1 MAQNTTEKDHNFKV
15 AKNLETFSAIYKY
28 LDLMYVDTLNADEV
42 VGNGINYMLH
52 SLDPYTVYYPED
64 KVKDLDLMISG
75 KYAGI
80 GAVIRYNF
88 AIKNTII
95 DQPYENMPASE
106 AGLKKGDII
115 SLDLVVELN
124 GYMGDSCITVP
135 VGHTNKKNAQLLK
148 VTEEALF
155 AGIKQAVPGNTVGDI
170 GHAVESYVRPYGYDV
185 LRDYVGHGIG
195 IEMHEDPEIPNYG
208 TPGHGPRLE
217 EGMVICIEPMVTM
230 GRADI
235 ITLRD
240 GWGVVTADG
249 LPAAH
254 CEHTIAITG
263 NGPRILTLRD

>member
-1 MAQNTTEKDHNFKV
+1 MITIYTSEEIEKIAAAGKLT
-15 AKNLETFSAIYKY
+15 A
-28 LDLMYVDTLNADEV
+28 DTLSMLERAVRPGISTLELDEMAEKFIRSRGGIPSCKGYEGFPGSICASVNDTV
-42 VGNGINYMLH
+42 VHGIP
-52 SLDPYTVYYPED
+52 SAR
-64 KVKDLDLMISG
+64 KI
-75 KYAGI
+75 
-80 GAVIRYNF
+80 
-88 AIKNTII
+88 
-95 DQPYENMPASE
+95 
-106 AGLKKGDII
+106 LKKGDII

-155 AGIKQAVPGNTVGDI
+155 AGIKQAVPGNT
-170 GHAVESYVRPYGYDV
+170 
-185 LRDYVGHGIG
+185 
-195 IEMHEDPEIPNYG
+195 EMHEDPEIPNYG

-240 GWGVVTADG
+240 GWSVVTADG